1 MDHHVISGNPVPDR
15 TPRRV
20 RHEIRVRSLDVAR
33 VCRIAPNMV
42 RVTLTGEELRGFASV
57 GFDDHVKMFF
67 PGPGRTVPD
76 LPIVGPKG
84 IEMPEGVARPIARD
98 YTPRRYDPVA
108 NELDIDFAIHE
119 DGPATQWAVNVKVG
133 DRAWIG
139 GPRGSFVVPFAFDWH
154 LLIGD
159 ETALPAIARRLEE
172 LPAGQKAV
180 VVAEVE
186 NAANELEFASDADV
200 TVVWVHR
207 GERAAGEP
215 VGFME
220 ALEGLQWLSGDY
232 HAWIS
237 CESLVAKD
245 LRTYLIDNRGANPKW
260 MRASGYWRR
269 GAAGMHDHFD
279 E

>member
-1 MDHHVISGNPVPDR
+1 MNDHATAGNPAPDR
-15 TPRRV
+15 APKRV
-20 RHEIRVRSLDVAR
+20 RQEVRLRSLDVVRAG
-33 VCRIAPNMV
+33 RIAPNMV

-67 PGPGRTVPD
+67 PRPGQAAPD
-76 LPIVGPKG
+76 LPIVGPRG
-84 IEMPEGVARPIARD
+84 IEMPDGVAWPIARD
-98 YTPRRYDPVA
+98 YTPRRYDPAA

-119 DGPATQWAVNVKVG
+119 DGPATRWAANAKPG

-172 LPAGQKAV
+172 LPAGSRAV

-186 NAANELEFASDADV
+186 NAANELELASDADV

-215 VGFME
+215 AGFMA
-220 ALEGLQWLSGDY
+220 ALEDLEWPAGDY

-237 CESLVAKD
+237 CESLVAKA
-245 LRTYLIDNRGANPKW
+245 LRTYLIESRGANPKW

>member
-1 MDHHVISGNPVPDR
+1 MDNHVVSGNPVSDR
-15 TPRRV
+15 MPKRV
-20 RHEIRVRSLDVAR
+20 RHEIRVRSLDVVR

-42 RVTLTGEELRGFASV
+42 RVTLTGEELHGFTSA

-67 PGPGRTVPD
+67 PGPGQTSPD
-76 LPIVGPKG
+76 LPFVGPKG
-84 IEMPEGVARPIARD
+84 IEMPEGLAWPIARD
-98 YTPRRYDPVA
+98 YTPRRYDPEA

-119 DGPATQWAVNVKVG
+119 NGPATQWAVNVKAG

-139 GPRGSFVVPFAFDWH
+139 GPRGSFVVPFGFDWH

-172 LPAGQKAV
+172 LPAGSRAV
-180 VVAEVE
+180 VIAEVE
-186 NAANELEFASDADV
+186 NAANELELSSDADV
-200 TVVWVHR
+200 QVVWVHR
-207 GERAAGEP
+207 GERGAGEAAG
-215 VGFME
+215 FTA
-220 ALEGLQWLSGDY
+220 ALEGLEWPGGDY

-237 CESLVAKD
+237 CESLVAKS